1 MGACSHYQS
10 PRIIN
15 HRALSITAHQLNL
28 FYKTIQF
35 YINIHLQLFL
45 SYLCVTYLIK
55 YEKPMKK
62 PFKRS
67 KIMKNQISKIFNI
80 WVFPTLQSANN
91 VNDIKSLYKYL
102 HITLT
107 CRTIYNA
114 KVRVNI

>member
-1 MGACSHYQS
+1 MDACSHCQS
-10 PRIIN
+10 PGIIN
-15 HRALSITAHQLNL
+15 HRASINFFT
-28 FYKTIQF
+28 KQF

-45 SYLCVTYLIK
+45 SYLCVTYLIE

-67 KIMKNQISKIFNI
+67 KIMKNKIFQIFNI